1 MRFSINCHFITF
13 IILTLISF
21 GLQSQEIWVEDGN
34 TGEPLEGV
42 LIFNEESGTN
52 TITDDL
58 GKANLKDFSSNS
70 MVNFNLLGYK
80 SIVLSIVE
88 IKRQRII
95 KISSEN
101 EILEEVVLS
110 VARSQATRDKIAEQ
124 VGVIDKNEIESQIVG
139 TSADILEV
147 NPNVRVQKSQ
157 GGGGSPVLRG
167 FEGNRVLIVVD
178 GVRMNNAIYRSGHLQ
193 NAITIDPHNIDRVEV
208 TFGSSSVGYGSDAL
222 GGVIHYLSLIHI

>member
-1 MRFSINCHFITF
+1 MRFSINCNFITF

-21 GLQSQEIWVEDGN
+21 GLQSQEIWVEDDN

-70 MVNFNLLGYK
+70 MVNFKLLGYQ

-124 VGVIDKNEIESQIVG
+124 VGIIDKNEIESQIVG

-157 GGGGSPVLRG
+157 
-167 FEGNRVLIVVD
+167 
-178 GVRMNNAIYRSGHLQ
+178 
-193 NAITIDPHNIDRVEV
+193 
-208 TFGSSSVGYGSDAL
+208 
-222 GGVIHYLSLIHI
+222 